1 MATPDPSSD
10 YTTSLPAYEPER
22 WHLGPLPPS
31 VSLFVAAA
39 LAGVVAGVLAFA
51 LKWTIAHLSVA
62 VTGYVSAPG
71 PGWILYPVA
80 LLGIILAVM
89 FQRYVARRPLSH
101 GSDRL
106 GRMVA
111 EGDFRVPGVFAWG
124 PLAASALTL
133 GFGGSAGAEGP
144 IATSGGAVASL
155 LSRRLGMPPRLVGI
169 MIGCGAGAGIAG
181 IFKAPIGGML
191 FTIEVMGM
199 ELATV
204 PLLALVISCLVSGMT
219 AYALSGFTLDV
230 PLEKLVTFDPALS
243 GWMLVLGVFCGLYSC
258 YYIWMARRLR
268 GLFDRIGQP
277 WANAV
282 LSGSILGVALVLF
295 PVLYGEG
302 YGAMAS
308 VIDGD
313 MTPLVSRSVWPGV
326 STAPSPAVVAL
337 ICLGVALLKPVA
349 CIATN
354 SGGGVAGDFAPTLFA
369 GCMAGLGLSCGLNHL
384 LGLSLP
390 ADVLALCGMA
400 GVMAGVISAPLMSIF
415 IVVEMT
421 GCIGMTFPVMLA
433 GLTSYAVMLTARA
446 LSRSAKL
453 RKRCR

>member
-1 MATPDPSSD
+1 MATPDPSSSD
-10 YTTSLPAYEPER
+10 YITSLPDSPVE

-31 VSLFVAAA
+31 ISLFIVAA
-39 LAGVVAGVLAFA
+39 LTGVVAGMLAFL
-51 LKWTIAHLSVA
+51 LKWVIGHLSTL
-62 VTGYVSAPG
+62 VTGYISTPG

-89 FQRYVARRPLSH
+89 FQRFVARRSLAH
-101 GSDRL
+101 GSDQL
-106 GRMVA
+106 GRMVTA
-111 EGDFRVPGVFAWG
+111 GDYKVPRVFAWG
-124 PLAASALTL
+124 PLAAATFTL

-144 IATSGGAVASL
+144 IATSGGAVGSL
-155 LSRRLGMPPRLVGI
+155 LSRRLGMPPRLVLI

-204 PLLALVISCLVSGMT
+204 PLLALVISCLISGMT

-230 PLEKLVTFDPALS
+230 PLEKLVTFDPSFS
-243 GWMLVLGVFCGLYSC
+243 GWMILLGVVCGLYSC
-258 YYIWMARRLR
+258 YYTWTGKWLRRL
-268 GLFDRIGQP
+268 FDKTGQR
-277 WANAV
+277 WVNAI

-313 MTPLVSRSVWPGV
+313 MTPLLSHSVWTHV
-326 STAPSPAVVAL
+326 TKDPALATVAL
-337 ICLGVALLKPVA
+337 ICLGVALMKPVA

-369 GCMAGLGLSCGLNHL
+369 GCMAGLGFACGLNHL
-384 LGLSLP
+384 FGLSLP
-390 ADVLALCGMA
+390 LGAMALCAMA

-415 IVVEMT
+415 IVIEMT
-421 GCIGMTFPVMLA
+421 GYIGMTFPVMLT
-433 GLTSYAVMLTARA
+433 GLTSYAVMLSARA
-446 LSRSAKL
+446 VSRSAKL
-453 RKRCR
+453 RKKCR